1 MTETKRNCADK
12 TKKQVVQFAIIKLH
26 IKERAN
32 TQIVPENKL
41 CDFLNQI
48 NY

>member
-1 MTETKRNCADK
+1 MKEIKRNSNEKA
-12 TKKQVVQFAIIKLH
+12 KKQVVQFAIIKLH
-26 IKERAN
+26 IKERTN